1 MPRRRIMSSTSS
13 PQSDITRVVTT
24 NHIAPSFTAGTAL
37 QKALAAT
44 GDDCTIMTNADDLSW
59 GPIDAP
65 SLHRHPSGW
74 WFSDVIAGRH
84 HPWMPAFGRWDPRFI
99 DASTPTVFWF
109 GRRSAEELCSLLCFA
124 STAEGRPWSLIDVTE
139 NSGSGSVSATAPSD
153 LSRLVDTAR
162 PVDTNKSAE
171 LAERWRTLQ
180 HENAPLRVLTGST
193 LTSAPEDHFDELLLQ
208 RTPMLPTP
216 MSRVIAEAMGTN
228 PSEPVADYV
237 LRGRLIA
244 LISEGKIAAEGN
256 PSTMESCLIYRASL

>member
-1 MPRRRIMSSTSS
+1 MPRRRIRGSTSS

-59 GPIDAP
+59 GPIDAQ
-65 SLHRHPSGW
+65 SLHRHASGW

-109 GRRSAEELCSLLCFA
+109 GGRSAEELCSLLCFA

-180 HENAPLRVLTGST
+180 HENAPFRVLTGST

-216 MSRVIAEAMGTN
+216 MSRVIAEAMGAN
-228 PSEPVADYV
+228 PSEPVADYA

>member
-1 MPRRRIMSSTSS
+1 MPRRRIRGSTSS

-24 NHIAPSFTAGTAL
+24 NHIAPSFTAGAAL

-44 GDDCTIMTNADDLSW
+44 GDDCTILTDVDDLSW
-59 GPIDAP
+59 GPIGAQ
-65 SLHRHPSGW
+65 SLHRHASGW

-84 HPWMPAFGRWDPRFI
+84 HPWMPAFGRWDLRLI

-162 PVDTNKSAE
+162 PVDTSKSAE

-180 HENAPLRVLTGST
+180 HENAPFRVLTGST

-256 PSTMESCLIYRASL
+256 PNTMESCLIYRASL